1 MVGVVRL
8 YLHPREGLPKTHEP
22 KSYPP
27 VIDCLPEQANST
39 RRKWQR
45 QGFRVLAFSI

>member
-8 YLHPREGLPKTHEP
+8 YLDPREDLPKAHQPEF
-22 KSYPP
+22 YPP
-27 VIDCLPEQANST
+27 VIDCLPEQARST